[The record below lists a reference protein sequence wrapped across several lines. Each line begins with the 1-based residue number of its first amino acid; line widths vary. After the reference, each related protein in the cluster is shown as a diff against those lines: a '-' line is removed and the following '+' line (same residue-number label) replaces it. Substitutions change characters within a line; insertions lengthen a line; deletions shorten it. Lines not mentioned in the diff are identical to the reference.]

1 MSVFSLDEGTKPE
14 VGKALE
20 HLLAQQVRCRIWY
33 GDTETGLAWP
43 DEHDVLGTIGR
54 STGPRKAAL
63 LIHNANSMGGGAIL
77 TACIVRID
85 TTWDRQTLY
94 KHPTFHTKFERA
106 RVGTTPPDREHHKT
120 HPWSVVNDDGEYVA
134 AFKNERQATRWI
146 AFMRGERY
154 AK

>member
-1 MSVFSLDEGTKPE
+1 MSVFSLDEGTLPE

-20 HLLAQQVRCRIWY
+20 HLLAQRTRCRIWY
-33 GDTETGLAWP
+33 GDTETGLAWA

-54 STGPRKAAL
+54 STGPKKAAL
-63 LIHNANSMGGGAIL
+63 LIHNTNSLGGGAIL

-94 KHPTFHTKFERA
+94 KHPLFHTKFERA
-106 RVGTTPPDREHHKT
+106 TISGPHSGRGVPYD
-120 HPWSVVNDDGEYVA
+120 VIDVNGERAA
-134 AFKNERQATRWI
+134 AFRSESSARRWI